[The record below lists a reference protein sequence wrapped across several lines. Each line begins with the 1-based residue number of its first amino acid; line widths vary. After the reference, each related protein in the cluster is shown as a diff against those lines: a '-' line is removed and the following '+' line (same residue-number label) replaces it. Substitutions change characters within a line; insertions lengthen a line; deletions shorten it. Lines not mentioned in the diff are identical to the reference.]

1 MLFHSTLAALPTSFM
16 DYNLCLRFY
25 FLLLRLTHLA
35 IVCSYSSVFGSK
47 LGFPEVYKIQDSYQ
61 FLHLIVEV
69 KRTDRTIFFAA
80 HEK

>member
-1 MLFHSTLAALPTSFM
+1 MST
-16 DYNLCLRFY
+16 
-25 FLLLRLTHLA
+25 FLLLQLTHLA
-35 IVCSYSSVFGSK
+35 IVCRYSSVFGSK

-61 FLHLIVEV
+61 FLHLIIEV